1 MMQISGSI
9 YNSLKLM
16 KLGIKWQQRKAD
28 PTKPKEDEEDPQRAQ
43 LEKHLQDQLES
54 TNKSNILAAID
65 GKLKAGGELTK
76 EELEYLKVHN
86 PKLYEE
92 AMEIKREREAYKH
105 ALKNCK
111 TKDEVER
118 LNTNKLNQ
126 FLGEAKAIRNN
137 PNLPKGVKVAQLE
150 KILRRVMGIQT
161 EHNRFIQSKAYQDLP
176 REEEL
181 REEKEKKKDTKEISY
196 EMFCQ
201 GLSLE
206 EIAQIRE
213 LVPGTIANHLEYY
226 VRLGKIKLE
235 EIVAEDHIQK
245 IRHYLETHEFSG
257 LVAIK
262 AALGDDVS
270 YSDIKL
276 VLAATTPD

>member
-16 KLGIKWQQRKAD
+16 NLGIKWQQRKAD

-43 LEKHLQDQLES
+43 LERRLQEQLES

-76 EELEYLKVHN
+76 EELEYLKANN
-86 PKLYEE
+86 PQLYEE

-118 LNTNKLNQ
+118 LNTNKMNQ
-126 FLGEAKAIRNN
+126 FLSQAKTISSN
-137 PNLPKGVKVAQLE
+137 PNLSKGEKKAQLE
-150 KILRRVMGIQT
+150 KILRRVMGIRV
-161 EHNRFIQSKAYQDLP
+161 EHNRFIQTKEFQDLP

-181 REEKEKKKDTKEISY
+181 REEKEKKKAKVNDTEQPDQDREDPFDRSRQASDA
-196 EMFCQ
+196 FA
-201 GLSLE
+201 E
-206 EIAQIRE
+206 EFSSIFRE
-213 LVPGTIANHLEYY
+213 LEQPEQTEA
-226 VRLGKIKLE
+226 GKPEGKP
-235 EIVAEDHIQK
+235 AEAAQP
-245 IRHYLETHEFSG
+245 SG
-257 LVAIK
+257 AVTVDTG
-262 AALGDDVS
+262 AALPKATPPAQR
-270 YSDIKL
+270 KL
-276 VLAATTPD
+276 SVTT

>member
-92 AMEIKREREAYKH
+92 AMEIKREREAYKQKK
-105 ALKNCK
+105 KNCK

-126 FLGEAKAIRNN
+126 FLSQAKTISSN
-137 PNLPKGVKVAQLE
+137 PNLSKGEKKAQLE
-150 KILRRVMGIQT
+150 KILRRVMGIRV

-181 REEKEKKKDTKEISY
+181 REEKEKKKAKVNDTEQPEQEREDPFDRSRQASDALAD
-196 EMFCQ
+196 E
-201 GLSLE
+201 LS
-206 EIAQIRE
+206 AAFRE
-213 LVPGTIANHLEYY
+213 VEQPERAETGNPEGKPAKADVQPGKAVTAD
-226 VRLGKIKLE
+226 VG
-235 EIVAEDHIQK
+235 
-245 IRHYLETHEFSG
+245 
-257 LVAIK
+257 
-262 AALGDDVS
+262 AALPKAEPPAPR
-270 YSDIKL
+270 KL
-276 VLAATTPD
+276 SITT